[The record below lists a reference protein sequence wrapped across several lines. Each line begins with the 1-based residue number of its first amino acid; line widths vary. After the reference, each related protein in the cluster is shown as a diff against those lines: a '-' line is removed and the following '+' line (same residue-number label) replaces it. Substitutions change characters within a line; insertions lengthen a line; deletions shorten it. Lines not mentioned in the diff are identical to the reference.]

1 MYKERDIRE
10 VLEEMIED
18 ENTKL
23 SSFKDIIVKFFNDY
37 KNIDA
42 LSSVFC
48 CDAFETMC
56 EHLGIEDAHDYPYA
70 EENTNEML
78 KLFQQFFDLD
88 IDEEIKKELV
98 HNFAKNFAEC
108 SDDADYCEGKIY
120 IIVKNLSENN
130 EYSIVEEFDD
140 WDAAEKYADEWY
152 TGCCDDLYIGENML
166 FPILCQVQSR
176 EWDTVMNFCSI
187 VEFDATYIEEGR
199 ESWEQVNCDF
209 DDCDDEDD
217 D

>member
-1 MYKERDIRE
+1 MYKEKDIRE
-10 VLEEMIED
+10 VLEKMIED
-18 ENTKL
+18 ENTEL

-37 KNIDA
+37 KNIGA
-42 LSSVFC
+42 LSPVFC
-48 CDAFETMC
+48 CDAFEAMC

-70 EENTNEML
+70 EENANEML

-88 IDEEIKKELV
+88 IDEKSKRELV

-187 VEFDATYIEEGR
+187 VEFDATCIEEGR
-199 ESWEQVNCDF
+199 ESWEQANCDG
-209 DDCDDEDD
+209 EDD

>member
-10 VLEEMIED
+10 VLEKMIED
-18 ENTKL
+18 EDTKL

-42 LSSVFC
+42 LSPIFC

-88 IDEEIKKELV
+88 IDEESKRELV
-98 HNFAKNFAEC
+98 HSFAKNFAEC

-130 EYSIVEEFDD
+130 KYSIVEEFDD

-199 ESWEQVNCDF
+199 ESWEQANCDF

>member
-10 VLEEMIED
+10 VLEKMIED
-18 ENTKL
+18 EDTKL

-37 KNIDA
+37 KNIGA
-42 LSSVFC
+42 LSPVFC

-88 IDEEIKKELV
+88 IDEKIKKELV
-98 HNFAKNFAEC
+98 HSFAKNFAEC

-166 FPILCQVQSR
+166 FPILCQVQSH

-199 ESWEQVNCDF
+199 KSWEQANCDF

>member
-10 VLEEMIED
+10 VLEKMIED
-18 ENTKL
+18 EDTKL

-42 LSSVFC
+42 LSPIFC

-88 IDEEIKKELV
+88 IDEESKRELV
-98 HNFAKNFAEC
+98 HSFAKNFAEC

-130 EYSIVEEFDD
+130 KYSIVEEFDD

-176 EWDTVMNFCSI
+176 EWDTVINFCSI

-199 ESWEQVNCDF
+199 ESWEQANCDF